1 MAKLGPFEGAPRLAV
16 GVSGGADS
24 LALTVLA
31 DRWARRHG
39 GTVLALTVDHGLRA
53 AAAAEAAQVGAWLA
67 ARGIAH
73 RILAWAGT
81 KPRQGLQAAA
91 RAARRDILLGHC
103 SREGI
108 LHLLL
113 AHHQD
118 DQAETLVMRVAADSG
133 LDGLAGMAAVVETR
147 QARVLRPLLA
157 VPRARLAATLRDL
170 AHPWIEDPSN
180 RDPRF
185 SRARLRALAAG
196 GRDVAAPALRFG
208 RERALRE
215 RAVAELLARTTALYP
230 EGWACVDAEA
240 LSAAAPSRARR
251 ALARILM
258 CVGGDAYP
266 PRSAAVDD
274 MLAAIGSGGL
284 GGGRTLAGCRLIPRG
299 PGLVHGGL
307 VVVREA
313 AAVGAAVPVGGPGR
327 YEWDGR
333 FELRVEGRVAP
344 GTVLRA
350 LGEDGWRAVAAEL
363 GSAANPL
370 RSLVLPSV
378 RVTLPALCD
387 LDGVVA
393 VPHLTYRRQGVDPD
407 SVKVVSV
414 NFRPRHALAGAGFA
428 SVADRRQ

>member
-1 MAKLGPFEGAPRLAV
+1 MARLGPFEAAPRLAV

-53 AAAAEAAQVGAWLA
+53 AAGAEAAQVGAWLA

-73 RILAWAGT
+73 RILAWAGP

-91 RAARRDILLGHC
+91 RAARRGILLGHC
-103 SREGI
+103 SSEGI

-113 AHHQD
+113 AHHED

-133 LDGLAGMAAVVETR
+133 LDGLAGMAGVVETR
-147 QARVLRPLLA
+147 HVRVLRPLLA
-157 VPRARLAATLRDL
+157 VPRARLAATLLDL
-170 AHPWIEDPSN
+170 AQPWIEDPSN

-208 RERALRE
+208 GERALRE
-215 RAVAELLARTTALYP
+215 CAVAELLARTTALYR
-230 EGWACVDAEA
+230 EGWACVAAEA
-240 LSAAAPSRARR
+240 LSAAAPSIARR

-266 PRSAAVDD
+266 PRSAALDD
-274 MLAAIGSGGL
+274 MFAAIGRGGL
-284 GGGRTLAGCRLIPRG
+284 AGGRTLAGCRLIPRG
-299 PGLVHGGL
+299 PRLVHGGL
-307 VVVREA
+307 LVVREA
-313 AAVGAAVPVGGPGR
+313 AAIGAAVPVGGPGW

-333 FELRVEGRVAP
+333 FQLRVEGRVAP

-350 LGEDGWRAVAAEL
+350 LGDDGWRAVAAEL
-363 GSAANPL
+363 GSAAKLL
-370 RSLVLPSV
+370 RSLVLPPV
-378 RVTLPALCD
+378 RATLPALCD

-428 SVADRRQ
+428 SVADRRH